1 MLKGLTKKQNEEL
14 QDRYKEAVDKAL
26 EYKQLA
32 NINPNLRS
40 YYDDLFWDKWGQAT
54 AYFLLGQF
62 ELDSRLKELIYGQ
75 Q

>member
-1 MLKGLTKKQNEEL
+1 MLIKLTGEQNQEL
-14 QDRYKEAVDKAL
+14 QARYTEAVDKAL

-40 YYDDLFWDKWGQAT
+40 YYDGLFWDKWGQAT

-62 ELDSRLKELIYGQ
+62 ELDPRLKE
-75 Q
+75 

>member
-1 MLKGLTKKQNEEL
+1 MLIKLTGEQNQEL
-14 QDRYKEAVDKAL
+14 QVRYKKSVDKAL

-62 ELDSRLKELIYGQ
+62 ELDSRIKNLIY
-75 Q
+75 

>member
-1 MLKGLTKKQNEEL
+1 MLIKLTDEQNQEL
-14 QDRYKEAVDKAL
+14 QARHKEAVDKAL

-62 ELDSRLKELIYGQ
+62 ELDLRLKELIYGQ

>member
-1 MLKGLTKKQNEEL
+1 MLIKLTDEQNQEL
-14 QDRYKEAVDKAL
+14 QARYKEAVDKAL

-54 AYFLLGQF
+54 AYYLLGEF
-62 ELDSRLKELIYGQ
+62 DIDPRLKE
-75 Q
+75 